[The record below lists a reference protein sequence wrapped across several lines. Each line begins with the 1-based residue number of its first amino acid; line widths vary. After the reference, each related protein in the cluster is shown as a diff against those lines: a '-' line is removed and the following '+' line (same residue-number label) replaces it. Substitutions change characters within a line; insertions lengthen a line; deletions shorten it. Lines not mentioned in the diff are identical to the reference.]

1 MSSGLVFRTRPSDDI
16 ILCDFC
22 QYYKCAWLEFS
33 PKKYPRQCP
42 EAREFRI
49 ADEKI
54 ERVEFLRR
62 TKLAKMVGVY
72 RPDEKRWFLSAE
84 MAKDMTAGQLV
95 ELIADVG
102 AWSNENKFTLNGMVR
117 YNDAA
122 RKSVP
127 LKPSRG
133 ENSRRTARATTGNG
147 GKGRIVQAKLP

>member
-84 MAKDMTAGQLV
+84 MAKDMTASQLK
-95 ELIADVG
+95 ELMADIG
-102 AWSNENKFTLNGMVR
+102 TWSNENGFTLSGMIQ
-117 YNDAA
+117 YNDTW
-122 RKSVP
+122 RKP
-127 LKPSRG
+127 APRKPGRDDR
-133 ENSRRTARATTGNG
+133 SRRTAPAKTGIRGNG
-147 GKGRIVQAKLP
+147 RPVQAKLP